1 MCDKTLL
8 IERFLQ
14 IEEQLDTLIK
24 GTEKIADLDYLLTY
38 PEGVLQ
44 INGICMCLLVVGE
57 ELKKIDQITDK
68 QLLTLYPNISWSD
81 VIGMRNKIAHHY
93 FDIDTE
99 IVFDILRFD
108 IPPLLDT
115 IRKIIVDLK
124 NNF

>member
-1 MCDKTLL
+1 MYDKTLL
-8 IERFLQ
+8 VERFQQ

-24 GTEKIADLDYLLTY
+24 GTEKIADLNYLLTY

-57 ELKKIDQITDK
+57 ELKKIDQLTDK
-68 QLLTLYPNISWSD
+68 QLLVQYPNIPWGD

-93 FDIDTE
+93 FNIDTE

-108 IPPLLDT
+108 IPPLLNA
-115 IRKIIVDLK
+115 IRQIITDIK
-124 NNF
+124 

>member
-8 IERFLQ
+8 IERFQQ
-14 IEEQLDTLIK
+14 IEEQLYTLIK

-81 VIGMRNKIAHHY
+81 VIGMRNKMAHHY

>member
-1 MCDKTLL
+1 MYDKTLL
-8 IERFLQ
+8 VERFQQ

-24 GTEKIADLDYLLTY
+24 ATEKIVDLNYLLTY
-38 PEGVLQ
+38 PEGILQ

-68 QLLTLYPNISWSD
+68 QLLNFYPNIPWND

-93 FDIDTE
+93 FDIDAD

-108 IPPLLDT
+108 IPPLLET
-115 IRKIIVDLK
+115 IHQIITDIKLK
-124 NNF
+124 